1 MKFLLSLFLLLLIAF
16 LGVVYLFHE
25 NQNSNPDVRKYVSTH
40 NPHNPVPPLKYP
52 LSSTLNS
59 EYRESCEF
67 LEAEGFGVH
76 SDTPKSSENSKSRP
90 GHSLPRGCDSPNNP
104 NGRGKCRSSLKPSPR
119 RSKSPTI
126 ISKKNQVLD
135 LKEYLQ
141 PPDFRRPSPSTNEE
155 RTSHDNSH
163 PNCKI
168 FIKVSTSP
176 RDSVNSRG

>member
-119 RSKSPTI
+119 R
-126 ISKKNQVLD
+126 N
-135 LKEYLQ
+135 
-141 PPDFRRPSPSTNEE
+141 FRRPSPSTNEE